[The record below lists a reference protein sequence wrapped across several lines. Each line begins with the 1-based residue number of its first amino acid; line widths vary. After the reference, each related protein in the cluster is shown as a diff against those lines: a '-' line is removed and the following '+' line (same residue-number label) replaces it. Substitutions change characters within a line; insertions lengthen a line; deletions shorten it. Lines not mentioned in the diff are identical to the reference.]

1 MLRDRQFVVMD
12 QSKIYGNHT
21 KTEKQPSI
29 PLNDITLEQDVA
41 AKDLQL
47 RAIQDSLKE

>member
-29 PLNDITLEQDVA
+29 LLNDIALEQDVA
-41 AKDLQL
+41 AKD
-47 RAIQDSLKE
+47 